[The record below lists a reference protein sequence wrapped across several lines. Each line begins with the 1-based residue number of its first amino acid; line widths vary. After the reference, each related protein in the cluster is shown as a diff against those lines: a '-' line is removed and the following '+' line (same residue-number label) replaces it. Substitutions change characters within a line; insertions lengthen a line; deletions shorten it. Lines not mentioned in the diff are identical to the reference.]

1 MLAVKTA
8 VRSFFSIKLT
18 SWADEP
24 FHTKFKHT
32 VDCWPFLLL
41 KAQYMKKIPWSG
53 RLLKSNLPLKKPFIH
68 PYQKT
73 CLHFCTVL
81 ILKWWFLNA
90 STKQLCV
97 QNCHSY
103 VALCNFFKCLGF
115 YLSSFVQVLIWS
127 SVCMTENTALLVKDW
142 SNVIMSW
149 NTVGL
154 HPNNQQ
160 SWFSSELP
168 TVCIEGVVTLKNKQ
182 RCLH

>member
-97 QNCHSY
+97 QNCHSC
-103 VALCNFFKCLGF
+103 VALCNQVFGL
-115 YLSSFVQVLIWS
+115 LSVIFCASFNLI
-127 SVCMTENTALLVKDW
+127 
-142 SNVIMSW
+142 
-149 NTVGL
+149 
-154 HPNNQQ
+154 
-160 SWFSSELP
+160 F
-168 TVCIEGVVTLKNKQ
+168 
-182 RCLH
+182 CLHDWKHSSASKGLIQCNNELKHCRTTPKQPAVMI